1 MGIVQ
6 FGSLLASCGY
16 DGKVIVWR
24 EQEGSQGRAWQQAWA
39 LPEGTHDASVNGVAW
54 APHECG
60 LALASASSDG
70 SCAVASCSETGEWEV
85 KKLARAHNLGA
96 LAVSWAPAASPG
108 ALVGVAEGE
117 APVRRLVTAGCDN
130 TLKVWTQPT
139 AGAEWALEHTLSGH
153 SDWVRDVAWAP
164 NIGLPK
170 NTIASAGQD
179 GQVLIWTQVD
189 AGAAWTSVLLK
200 DFGAPVWTVSWSVTG
215 NILAVADGNNTVTL
229 WKEAIDGQ
237 WQQVQSVE

>member
-1 MGIVQ
+1 MSVAV
-6 FGSLLASCGY
+6 LPH
-16 DGKVIVWR
+16 
-24 EQEGSQGRAWQQAWA
+24 GR
-39 LPEGTHDASVNGVAW
+39 VV
-54 APHECG
+54 
-60 LALASASSDG
+60 SASGD
-70 SCAVASCSETGEWEV
+70 
-85 KKLARAHNLGA
+85 K
-96 LAVSWAPAASPG
+96 
-108 ALVGVAEGE
+108 
-117 APVRRLVTAGCDN
+117 
-130 TLKVWTQPT
+130 TLKLWDVATGRCLATW
-139 AGAEWALEHTLSGH
+139 EGH